1 MKHRHRTL
9 AALALGVGT
18 MGGLTIAAGPPSS
31 DALPGCTPTAGVTVI
46 VDFTPLGGQV
56 MRGCAPGTPATGLAA
71 LQQAGFT
78 VTGTQRYGDAFVCRI
93 DGLPTANQQACVNT
107 PPANAYWAYFH
118 ALPGQTQWTYSTG
131 GAASYQPPPGSID
144 GWAFGSGGAPSVPP
158 SAAEPTTTTTTTT
171 ITTRSGAPPGAAQ
184 GPNAGAGVPAPASGP
199 STSPVRT
206 SGPTHTAGSATP
218 PDSGTGGAP
227 SSGIQPAPASSSS
240 QPTPTAAGP
249 STSVHSP
256 RIVNVSPRA
265 RRASAVASHDPGSSP
280 FGFVVGLLLVV
291 GVIAGGL
298 TTIWRRRKGA
308 AGRA

>member
-1 MKHRHRTL
+1 VRRHRRTL
-9 AALALGVGT
+9 AALAFGVGT
-18 MGGLTIAAGPPSS
+18 MGGLAIAAGPASS
-31 DALPGCTPTAGVTVI
+31 DASPGCTPTAGVTVI

-56 MRGCAPGTPATGLAA
+56 MRGCAPGTPASGLAA

-93 DGLPTANQQACVNT
+93 DGLPTASQQACVNT

-144 GWAFGSGGAPSVPP
+144 GWAFGSGGAPSVSP
-158 SAAEPTTTTTTTT
+158 SAAEPTTTTTPAT
-171 ITTRSGAPPGAAQ
+171 ITSTSAAPPAAAQ
-184 GPNAGAGVPAPASGP
+184 GPKADAGSSPPASP
-199 STSPVRT
+199 RSTSLVRT
-206 SGPTHTAGSATP
+206 SGPTDTASSATP
-218 PDSGTGGAP
+218 PHAGGGGPSSSGT
-227 SSGIQPAPASSSS
+227 QPAPVSSSS
-240 QPTPTAAGP
+240 QPTRAAAIP
-249 STSVHSP
+249 STSVRSP
-256 RIVNVSPRA
+256 RIVNVSPQE

-280 FGFVVGLLLVV
+280 VGFVVGLLLVV

-298 TTIWRRRKGA
+298 ATIWRRRKGA